1 MLERI
6 TSSVMGRNFSILISG
21 VIFLLITP
29 LIIQFIWT
37 SMTYENVEDFNTL
50 VQEETDIA
58 LILVAIGSFF
68 LGRRLLYDWVSK
80 RITADISYSDLLLE
94 DGEIVGSYLILLSI
108 LMEVFNLII
117 FYINKIWD
125 IGVILEMLV
134 NLPLDLFAAFLLGRL
149 FLLFAFPKV
158 NS

>member
-1 MLERI
+1 
-6 TSSVMGRNFSILISG
+6 
-21 VIFLLITP
+21 
-29 LIIQFIWT
+29 
-37 SMTYENVEDFNTL
+37 MTYEDIEDFNTL

-108 LMEVFNLII
+108 LMEIFNLII

-134 NLPLDLFAAFLLGRL
+134 KLLLDLFAAFILGRL

>member
-1 MLERI
+1 
-6 TSSVMGRNFSILISG
+6 MGRNFSILISG

-37 SMTYENVEDFNTL
+37 SMTYENVEDFITL

>member
-37 SMTYENVEDFNTL
+37 SMTYEDVEDFNTL

>member
-94 DGEIVGSYLILLSI
+94 DGEIV
-108 LMEVFNLII
+108 
-117 FYINKIWD
+117 
-125 IGVILEMLV
+125 
-134 NLPLDLFAAFLLGRL
+134 
-149 FLLFAFPKV
+149 
-158 NS
+158 

>member
-1 MLERI
+1 
-6 TSSVMGRNFSILISG
+6 MGRNFSILISG

-37 SMTYENVEDFNTL
+37 SMTYEDVEDFNTL

>member
-1 MLERI
+1 
-6 TSSVMGRNFSILISG
+6 
-21 VIFLLITP
+21 
-29 LIIQFIWT
+29 
-37 SMTYENVEDFNTL
+37 MTYENVEDFNTL

-80 RITADISYSDLLLE
+80 KITADISYSDLLLE

-125 IGVILEMLV
+125 IGVIL
-134 NLPLDLFAAFLLGRL
+134 FF
-149 FLLFAFPKV
+149 
-158 NS
+158 